1 LTINPEERISW
12 QEFFNHRVFQ
22 DVCPEALPDSD
33 NQTVDVEFVNN
44 KTDCVTPTPVDP
56 KDMQHQKSAKHIND
70 SLSASTSANGSLN
83 DSNMVDKKAV
93 FKEYGFRYYHE
104 KNKILMIFLT
114 VKKARQLMKERD
126 FSNIERSIYM
136 LINVLAK
143 KGSILSD
150 LTLMSLH
157 FKNNIFKLQHFSD
170 FCTSEEFND
179 VVSQLAEDQKSIQEY
194 KNYITNLSKDVTSL
208 TEEDHKLLSTTSQ
221 GYIDLKYL
229 DEKARLFYTEVRSLE
244 NVERISKISEQNRH
258 LYLITMIF
266 SIYSIKS
273 ETYMPYMVN
282 DQKFEWD
289 TFREKHEKID
299 SNKLWKQ
306 LESLTEEF

>member
-1 LTINPEERISW
+1 M
-12 QEFFNHRVFQ
+12 
-22 DVCPEALPDSD
+22 CPEALPNSD

-44 KTDCVTPTPVDP
+44 KKDCVTPSPVDP

-70 SLSASTSANGSLN
+70 SLSTGLGGGSSLN
-83 DSNMVDKKAV
+83 EGSSFDKKAV
-93 FKEYGFRYYHE
+93 FKEYGFRYFHE

-114 VKKARQLMKERD
+114 VKKARQLMKEKEFGD
-126 FSNIERSIYM
+126 IERSIYM

-150 LTLMSLH
+150 LTLMSLQ
-157 FKNNIFKLQHFSD
+157 FKNNIFKLQYFSD
-170 FCTSEEFND
+170 FCSSEEFTD

-194 KNYITNLSKDVTSL
+194 KSYITNLSKDVSSL
-208 TEEDHKLLSTTSQ
+208 TEEDLKLLSTTSQ

-229 DEKARLFYTEVRSLE
+229 DDKARQFYIEVRSFE
-244 NVERISKISEQNRH
+244 NIERIAKTTEQNRH

-266 SIYSIKS
+266 AIYSIKS
-273 ETYMPYMVN
+273 EIYMPYVIN

-289 TFREKHEKID
+289 TFREKHESID

-306 LESLTEEF
+306 LESLTQDF